1 MGKNLTSIYI
11 VRHGE
16 THSNAQGLIQGQSDP
31 SLTENGI
38 LQLNDVGKAI
48 KKVKFNA
55 FYTSPLKRAL
65 ESAGI
70 LKQYVKIDPVLNDNL
85 KEQSFGIMEG
95 KPKETLVEHFK
106 NANWDEMTFEEKR
119 NFKID
124 PTAESDKNALDRL
137 LVFINTIKDRHP
149 NNTTLILTHGT
160 VMRHLLIDLGYAT
173 YEKQA
178 SVSNGG
184 LMHLTLINNTWK
196 LKEYSGIKFKD

>member
-16 THSNAQGLIQGQSDP
+16 THSNAKGLVQGQSDP
-31 SLTENGI
+31 SLTENGT
-38 LQLNDVGKAI
+38 LQLNEVGKAI
-48 KKVKFNA
+48 KKVKFDA

-70 LKQYVKIDPVLNDNL
+70 LKQYIRIDPVTDDNL

-95 KPKETLVEHFK
+95 KPKEILMEHFK
-106 NANWDEMTFEEKR
+106 NANWDGMTFEEKR

-124 PTAESDKNALDRL
+124 STAESDKNALDRL
-137 LVFINTIKDRHP
+137 LIFINTIKNKHP
-149 NNTTLILTHGT
+149 NSTTLILTHGT

-184 LMHLTLINNTWK
+184 LMHLVLNKNKWE
-196 LKEYSGIKFKD
+196 LKEYSGIKFKN